1 MVLGLFPSLFTI
13 AAKFVPKPSSPMFSQ
28 FLFRWPL
35 TALLAAALVLCVA
48 GGTPRAASLSAPS
61 CATPELDP
69 KIGQMIMVGFP
80 GDGEKDP
87 GVIAVRDQLA
97 KGLIGGVVLFPENIA
112 SPKRLKNLIAYLR
125 NARSMPM
132 PFIAVDQEGGKVQR
146 LNRWNGHSNFT
157 SAQRVARNP
166 SYASPEAA
174 QKLYAKMAAEL
185 AEAGFNMNLGPVV
198 DLNTNPRNPV
208 IGARGRSFSNDP
220 DTVTALATAFI
231 KAHRAAN
238 VLTVAKHFPGH
249 GSSRVDSHKALADVS
264 KTWREVELEPYRRLA
279 KDGLLDAVMV
289 GHLYHPRFSDM

>member
-1 MVLGLFPSLFTI
+1 
-13 AAKFVPKPSSPMFSQ
+13 MFYQ

-61 CATPELDP
+61 CATPVLDS

-112 SPKRLKNLIAYLR
+112 SPKQLQDLIAYLR

-146 LNRWNGHSNFT
+146 LNRWNGHSNF
-157 SAQRVARNP
+157 RRP
-166 SYASPEAA
+166 SASPALRA
-174 QKLYAKMAAEL
+174 TPRRRQPKSFMPRWRK
-185 AEAGFNMNLGPVV
+185 NL
-198 DLNTNPRNPV
+198 PRQ
-208 IGARGRSFSNDP
+208 AS
-220 DTVTALATAFI
+220 T
-231 KAHRAAN
+231 
-238 VLTVAKHFPGH
+238 
-249 GSSRVDSHKALADVS
+249 
-264 KTWREVELEPYRRLA
+264 
-279 KDGLLDAVMV
+279 
-289 GHLYHPRFSDM
+289 